1 MAALVSVIMPT
12 YDRLQF
18 LGPALDSL
26 FAQTCADWELIVA
39 DDGSGA
45 ATRDYLRALHAPPRV
60 RVIWLEHSG
69 KPAVARN
76 AALRAARGSYV
87 AFLDSDDLWLPHKL
101 ERQLASL
108 RRHPERQWS
117 YTEFALVDA
126 AGRLQALPLGSKH
139 PAAISGWIAEPL
151 LTGQTVIALPS
162 VVVARETLERLG
174 AFDEQLVMCEDDE
187 LWLRLALYSEVDAIE
202 EPLTL
207 VRRHGLHHGDDVTAW
222 CDRRR
227 VFEKALRTSADPRLR
242 ARLRRLRAEMSA
254 GLALSE
260 AAAAMRLRA
269 LGTLLTSARYSWPYP
284 RWWRGAGS
292 TLWRACAPLH
302 LRGLVRRHRH
312 GLGGGSP

>member
-18 LGPALDSL
+18 LAPALESL
-26 FAQTCADWELIVA
+26 FAQTCPDWELIVA

-45 ATRDYLRALHAPPRV
+45 ATREYLRALHAPPQL

-108 RRHPERQWS
+108 RRHPERKWS

-139 PAAISGWIAEPL
+139 PAAISGWIAERL

-187 LWLRLALYSEVDAIE
+187 LWLRLALYSEVDAID

-207 VRRHGLHHGDDVTAW
+207 VRRHGLHHGDDATAW
-222 CDRRR
+222 RDRRR

-260 AAAAMRLRA
+260 AVAAMRLRA
-269 LGTLLTSARYSWPYP
+269 LGTLLASARYSWPYP
-284 RWWRGAGS
+284 RWWRGAGR
-292 TLWRACAPLH
+292 TLWRTCAPVH

-312 GLGGGSP
+312 ASGGGSP